1 VSGRASRDVEEL
13 DDEPSVEPSRPATDR
28 PAGRRGSG
36 VRSGGPYDV
45 DDPAAAEMDGGLD
58 FGSLRVPMPARAQLQ
73 VEQGGGE
80 LLRAVH
86 VLVPSGRVS
95 LSALA
100 APRSSP
106 LWRGLAKEIAD
117 SLAKDGA
124 RVWLEWGRWGREV
137 LASSNGALS
146 RFIGVDGPRW
156 MLYGVATGPAQDADA
171 LAATL
176 RHMIAGTV
184 VTRGL
189 APLPVKTVLPL
200 RLPEHLEQRVEQA
213 RGESAHRPLIGSDPV
228 VPVAPTDAPAPARP
242 GVGPAQPGVAA
253 GQPAPAHAWPS
264 ARPTGRPFGAEPAP
278 PRSSPVR
285 PMQPPAAPPAHTSPA
300 VGPVVPHRPG
310 IQPAA
315 AAGPGA
321 AAIGRSI
328 GARPVQPPPPA
339 ATHRSPV
346 QTGPVA
352 PPAGPVAPLRGPV
365 APRVGTSAH
374 RPPAGHPEGW
384 SSPPADPPALAPGH
398 RHGLPPV
405 AGTGSF
411 GIGGVP
417 SVSAAETTWSM
428 ARPVVSAEQV
438 ARQPAWALLSQAPMF
453 WPHPTQELPRV
464 PEPPDR
470 GALDD
475 TGPGGYPTHRAGAGQ
490 HGYALSDL
498 PTGPYSATDPADP
511 YPATDPAVPAAGYP
525 EARPEDTFGARPDA
539 PEGPALLD
547 TYDPLY
553 DALIPGRPLPV
564 DRPGRHRRPD

>member
-13 DDEPSVEPSRPATDR
+13 DDEPSVERSRPVTDR
-28 PAGRRGSG
+28 STGRRGSG
-36 VRSGGPYDV
+36 TASAGPYDV
-45 DDPAAAEMDGGLD
+45 DDPAAAEVDGGLD

-73 VEQGGGE
+73 VEQGAGE

-100 APRSSP
+100 APRSGQ

-124 RVWLEWGRWGREV
+124 KVWLEWGRWGREV

-146 RFIGVDGPRW
+146 RFVGVDGPRW
-156 MLYGVATGPAQDADA
+156 MLYGVATGPAHDADA

-184 VTRGL
+184 VTRGS

-200 RLPEHLEQRVEQA
+200 RLPEHLEERVEQA
-213 RGESAHRPLIGSDPV
+213 RGESAHSSVTGSDPV
-228 VPVAPTDAPAPARP
+228 VPVAPTDAPAPAQP
-242 GVGPAQPGVAA
+242 GVGPAQPGVAV
-253 GQPAPAHAWPS
+253 GQPAPAWLS
-264 ARPTGRPFGAEPAP
+264 ARPTGRPSGAEPGP
-278 PRSSPVR
+278 PRSGPVR
-285 PMQPPAAPPAHTSPA
+285 PMQPPGRQPAHGVPA
-300 VGPVVPHRPG
+300 VGPVVPHHPG
-310 IQPAA
+310 VQPAA
-315 AAGPGA
+315 ASGPGTA
-321 AAIGRSI
+321 ATGRSI
-328 GARPVQPPPPA
+328 GARPVQQPPA
-339 ATHRSPV
+339 ATHRSAV

-352 PPAGPVAPLRGPV
+352 PPAGPVGPLGGPV
-365 APRVGTSAH
+365 APRVGTSTH
-374 RPPAGHPEGW
+374 RPPAGPPEAW
-384 SSPPADPPALAPGH
+384 SARPANPPTGAPGH

-411 GIGGVP
+411 DISGAP
-417 SVSAAETTWSM
+417 SVSPAETTWSM

-438 ARQPAWALLSQAPMF
+438 ARQPAWALLNQAPMF

-475 TGPGGYPTHRAGAGQ
+475 TGPAGYPAHDAGPGRYE
-490 HGYALSDL
+490 YAPSDL
-498 PTGPYSATDPADP
+498 PTGP
-511 YPATDPAVPAAGYP
+511 YPATDPAVGATGYP
-525 EARPEDTFGARPDA
+525 GTRPEDTSGMRPDA
-539 PEGPALLD
+539 PEGPALLN